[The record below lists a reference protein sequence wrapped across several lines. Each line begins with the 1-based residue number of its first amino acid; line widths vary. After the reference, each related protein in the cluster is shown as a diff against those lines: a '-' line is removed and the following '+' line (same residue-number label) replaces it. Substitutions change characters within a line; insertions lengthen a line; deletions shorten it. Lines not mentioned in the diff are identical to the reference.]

1 MNDMTIMLTIVIIIV
16 NTYNNSP
23 WHNTYVCTYVLH
35 ALCGLELGSI
45 RTCWYVRMYVCT
57 YIRTYVV
64 TGLLPVSDLKGGEV
78 LACKRASLNH
88 GQVLTPGCKGFC
100 AFSKDSV

>member
-35 ALCGLELGSI
+35 ALCGLELGSAV
-45 RTCWYVRMYVCT
+45 RAGMYVRT
-57 YIRTYVV
+57 YIC
-64 TGLLPVSDLKGGEV
+64 SNWFI
-78 LACKRASLNH
+78 ASKRPKR
-88 GQVLTPGCKGFC
+88 G
-100 AFSKDSV
+100 